1 VPYQQEHIRQMQTT
15 VNKTLSIQ
23 AIEFRKVLSYTGASQ
38 KCSLIM
44 PIASEKHKSDIK
56 QNVMEKTF
64 VFVSQWT
71 SIQLAH
77 TQGEVTSNL
86 LPYAPG

>member
-1 VPYQQEHIRQMQTT
+1 MQTT
-15 VNKTLSIQ
+15 VNRTLSIQ

-44 PIASEKHKSDIK
+44 PIASEKHKSDMK
-56 QNVMEKTF
+56 QNVMA
-64 VFVSQWT
+64 QWT